1 MTAYLIMAIL
11 AVPVI
16 IIQGLPE
23 ALSKDHVIVTS
34 NFLPVFP
41 LALLAGSWQVMLEIM
56 IS

>member
-1 MTAYLIMAIL
+1 MTAYLIIAIL
-11 AVPVI
+11 AVPVV
-16 IIQGLPE
+16 IQGLPE

-41 LALLAGSWQVMLEIM
+41 LALLAGSWQVMLKIM